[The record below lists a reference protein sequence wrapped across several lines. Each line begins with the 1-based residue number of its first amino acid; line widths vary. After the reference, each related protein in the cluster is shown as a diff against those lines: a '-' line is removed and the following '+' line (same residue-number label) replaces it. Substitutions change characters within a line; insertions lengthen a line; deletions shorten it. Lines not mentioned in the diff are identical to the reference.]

1 MQQSYVFL
9 NAVNIFKDDV
19 EMQTEIIPIICQKIR
34 NYSEDLQAQAGLSF
48 FDLIDHKVG
57 RHSPLHNLTRS
68 CLRLSRY
75 WTTSSP
81 NRSWRLLR
89 RCSPSGASR
98 FSRLGLE
105 STPSCCRGWQRK
117 VPRRLRPAFSEAWR

>member
-48 FDLIDHKVG
+48 FDLIDHKILDDQFAE
-57 RHSPLHNLTRS
+57 PLLEIAEEMLT
-68 CLRLSRY
+68 
-75 WTTSSP
+75 
-81 NRSWRLLR
+81 
-89 RCSPSGASR
+89 
-98 FSRLGLE
+98 
-105 STPSCCRGWQRK
+105 
-117 VPRRLRPAFSEAWR
+117 